1 MGIRQRF
8 VPDDDNRDGG
18 YWEDYDDGLDELG
31 RTILRPGDQGYASPD
46 QGGDSSGRNPGT
58 GVSDVVTRNADGST
72 TTVHTDPDGTETTTT
87 TGADGKV
94 VGDPKTDSSKST
106 SPLTK
111 VGNWLETPAGKKIGI
126 AGLSLLLGDKL
137 PGALGF
143 GTSGNANAAG
153 FKGIPA
159 DLTATRTQIAQPA
172 YTPYSGQ
179 AVMGRKQLSDVA
191 YTPTATTTAPA
202 PSAGYSAVAPPAA
215 ALYTPPPA
223 ANAPPPAANA
233 PPALTRQQ
241 VFDQKM
247 AGQYAPAPGMKT
259 VMPVTQGATSAA
271 QGGLMGLAHGGRYLQ
286 GHTDG
291 MADKINTDIDGKQAA
306 KLSHGEFV
314 IPADVVSHLGNGNSD
329 AGATVLYKMMDQVRK
344 ARTGNPKQG
353 KQINPA
359 KFMPGGLAS
368 LPAYAGGGAIA
379 FDAGDIVATPPQ
391 TKETNLSSW
400 AGPVVSGMVAKSAAL
415 ANAPY
420 QAYTGPLTAGTS
432 PLQTQAF
439 NTASNLQTPASI
451 GQAATTA
458 GNVASEMGGLGYNP
472 VGSDFNAAA
481 AQKYMNPYLQASL
494 DPQIAEARRQS
505 QISQMGNAAQ
515 ATKAGAFGG
524 SRGAL
529 MDTET
534 QRNLGTNL
542 ANITGQ
548 GYNTA
553 YNNAQQQFNTDQ
565 TRRIGENQF
574 GTNFGLQALQGQLG
588 AAQTQGQLGSMQN
601 QTGLAN
607 LSAQSAAGATQRGI
621 EQEGVTALK
630 NQFEEE
636 RQDPYTKQQFLQ
648 KQLQGLPISTQTTS
662 TAQTGLQSLAGG
674 MNELDTL
681 IKKLFP

>member
-1 MGIRQRF
+1 MAGRWIYSGLQDADGEATYDW
-8 VPDDDNRDGG
+8 VEDDPGVITYTDASGNQVASGG
-18 YWEDYDDGLDELG
+18 
-31 RTILRPGDQGYASPD
+31 S
-46 QGGDSSGRNPGT
+46 GT
-58 GVSDVVTRNADGST
+58 GATSRTSGDTSTNWSDVAKSIL
-72 TTVHTDPDGTETTTT
+72 
-87 TGADGKV
+87 GKAA
-94 VGDPKTDSSKST
+94 
-106 SPLTK
+106 
-111 VGNWLETPAGKKIGI
+111 TPGGI
-126 AGLSLLLGDKL
+126 AGLATSLYGAMGGNKPSTP
-137 PGALGF
+137 PGWRGIIDP
-143 GTSGNANAAG
+143 NAM
-153 FKGIPA
+153 
-159 DLTATRTQIAQPA
+159 TATQTQIAQPA

-179 AVMGRKQLSDVA
+179 AVMGRRQLSDVA
-191 YTPTATTTAPA
+191 MTPKPVLAAGETAPA
-202 PSAGYSAVAPPAA
+202 PAPFVGGYSAAAPPAA
-215 ALYTPPPA
+215 VAPVSTPAPAPA
-223 ANAPPPAANA
+223 APAG
-233 PPALTRQQ
+233 PTRQQ
-241 VFDQKM
+241 IFDAKM
-247 AGQYAPAPGMKT
+247 ASQYAPGHAD
-259 VMPVTQGATSAA
+259 
-271 QGGLMGLAHGGRYLQ
+271 GGLMGLAHGGRYLQ

-329 AGATVLYKMMDQVRK
+329 AGANVLYKMMDRIRT
-344 ARTGNPKQG
+344 ARTGNRKQG
-353 KQINPA
+353 KQINPE

-368 LPAYAGGGAIA
+368 LPAYADGGAVA
-379 FDAGDIVATPPQ
+379 FKAGDIVLPTTQ
-391 TKETNLSSW
+391 ESNLSSW
-400 AGPVVSGMVAKSAAL
+400 AGPGVADYINRGTAL
-415 ANAPY
+415 SKQPY
-420 QAYTGPLTAGTS
+420 QAYTGPLTAGVS
-432 PLQTQAF
+432 PLQQQAF
-439 NTASNLQTPASI
+439 NAASNLQTPASM

-588 AAQTQGQLGSMQN
+588 AAQAQGQLGSMQS

-607 LSAQSAAGATQRGI
+607 LAAQTSAGATQRGI
-621 EQEGVTALK
+621 EQEGISALHD
-630 NQFEEE
+630 QFNLE
-636 RQDPYTKQQFLQ
+636 QADPLKKVQYAQSLY
-648 KQLQGLPISTQTTS
+648 QGLPTS
-662 TAQTGLQSLAGG
+662 TVTASTSTTPLQTFGQAAGQG
-674 MNELDTL
+674 SDVAASVDKFLNP
-681 IKKLFP
+681 KP